1 MTEFRIR
8 NSESRSQEPGAGR
21 KTNGKRP
28 GYLAFVLGLLATGYW
43 LLATAVGPAYGLDP
57 RHNAPISC
65 DNCHVSHSS
74 LGSGMTN
81 AKENATLCLSC
92 HTSTG
97 MAGKKPFVDNMK
109 ATPGVLGISHAWDVP
124 VVNVARGTSYPT
136 NPELFLRLDPILK
149 GRAVETSVD
158 KKSVKNLALEVQKA
172 DSEIV
177 DKVIQF
183 YAFAVLAGGAAS
195 GGSAS
200 SVSDSSKS
208 WAVNDYVKYYV
219 RMSSGANK
227 GKARAIASNTGD
239 TLALLEPFSSAVAA
253 GDGYELLGP
262 SYANSGVIR
271 KVTARTKTEI
281 EGDPR
286 VTITAIEFEEFPETP
301 KAGEKFAIMGSDA
314 KFGCSVCHNQHLQ
327 KSEPWTSTG
336 PYVEYRN
343 NPNDD
348 PAIAANNAKASNNRK
363 FLRIDTDRSQLC
375 LECHNARATSTAMN
389 TRVWHTGEKK
399 SHPIWK
405 VFANDAAKG
414 LVPDVTTPAQFNSA
428 PLEPDK
434 TAQTG
439 TDKRYGSNSS
449 SDANLTNNLVL
460 DPDGRIACLSCHGMH
475 YTDSKG
481 STEDKP

>member
-1 MTEFRIR
+1 MTGRIIILAAL
-8 NSESRSQEPGAGR
+8 SVI
-21 KTNGKRP
+21 
-28 GYLAFVLGLLATGYW
+28 GYYSA
-43 LLATAVGPAYGLDP
+43 AYGLDP
-57 RHNAPISC
+57 RHNAPITC

-109 ATPGVLGISHAWDVP
+109 ATPGVMGVSHAWDVP
-124 VVNVARGTSYPT
+124 VVNTVRGTSYPT
-136 NPELFLRLDPILK
+136 NPELFLRLDPIIK

-158 KKSVKNLALEVQKA
+158 KKSVKKLALEVQKA
-172 DSEIV
+172 DSEIIG
-177 DKVIQF
+177 KVIQF
-183 YAFAVLAGGAAS
+183 YAFAVLAGGTAS

-208 WAVNDYVKYYV
+208 WAVNDYVKYYI
-219 RMSSGANK
+219 RMSTGANK

-253 GDGYELLGP
+253 GDSYELLGP

-271 KVTARTKTEI
+271 KVTGRTITD
-281 EGDPR
+281 GDPR
-286 VTITAIEFEEFPETP
+286 VTITAIEFEEFPEVP
-301 KAGEKFAIMGSDA
+301 KAGEKFAIMGTDA

-336 PYVEYRN
+336 PYVEYKN

-375 LECHNARATSTAMN
+375 LECHNARATTTAMN

-399 SHPIWK
+399 SHPLGK
-405 VFANDAAKG
+405 VFAADSGKG
-414 LVPDVTTPAQFNSA
+414 LSPDVATAAQFNAA

-439 TDKRYGSNSS
+439 TDKRYGANSS

-460 DPDGRIACLSCHGMH
+460 DPDGKIACLSCHGIH
-475 YTDSKG
+475 YTDSVG
-481 STEDKP
+481 ATEDKP

>member
-1 MTEFRIR
+1 MKKSIIVLAAL
-8 NSESRSQEPGAGR
+8 SVM
-21 KTNGKRP
+21 
-28 GYLAFVLGLLATGYW
+28 GYYSIAS
-43 LLATAVGPAYGLDP
+43 GLDP
-57 RHNAPISC
+57 KHNAPIGC

-124 VVNVARGTSYPT
+124 VVNAARGTSYPT
-136 NPELFLRLDPILK
+136 NPELYLRLDPILK
-149 GRAVETSVD
+149 GRVIETSAD
-158 KKSVKNLALEVQKA
+158 KKTVKNLGLEVLKA

-177 DKVIQF
+177 GKVIQF
-183 YAFAVLAGGAAS
+183 YAFEVLAGGTAS
-195 GGSAS
+195 GGTAAS
-200 SVSDSSKS
+200 VTDSSKS
-208 WAVNDYVKYYV
+208 WAANYYVKYYI

-239 TLALLEPFSSAVAA
+239 TLALLEPFATVVAS
-253 GDGYELLGP
+253 GDQYEILGP

-271 KVTARTKTEI
+271 KVTAKTEI
-281 EGDPR
+281 DGDPR
-286 VTITAIEFEEFPETP
+286 VTITAIEFEEFPEVP
-301 KAGEKFAIMGSDA
+301 KKDEKFAIMGTDA

-336 PYVEYRN
+336 PYVEYKN
-343 NPNDD
+343 NPEDD

-375 LECHNARATSTAMN
+375 LECHSARATATAMN

-399 SHPIWK
+399 SHPIGK
-405 VFANDAAKG
+405 IFATDAGKG
-414 LVPDVTTPAQFNSA
+414 LVPDVTTPAQFNPAS
-428 PLEPDK
+428 LEPNL

-439 TDKRYGSNSS
+439 TDKRFGSNSS
-449 SDANLTNNLVL
+449 SDSNLTNNLVL

-475 YTDSKG
+475 YTDSKA